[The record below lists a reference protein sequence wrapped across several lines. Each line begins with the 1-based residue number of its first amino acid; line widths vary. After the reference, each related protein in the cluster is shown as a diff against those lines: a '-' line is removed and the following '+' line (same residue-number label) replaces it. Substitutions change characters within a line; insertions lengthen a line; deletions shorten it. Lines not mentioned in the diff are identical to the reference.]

1 MDKLTKDII
10 NVSDSI
16 TTRGQTEQKAK
27 RLIKMSSE
35 KDKLAK
41 TSFKKI
47 GPGRPRK
54 SNAMSEL
61 EKQVSGQLLSV

>member
-16 TTRGQTEQKAK
+16 TTRGQTEKKAK
-27 RLIKMSSE
+27 RLIKMSNA
-35 KDKLAK
+35 KDKLSK
-41 TSFKKI
+41 TTFKRV
-47 GPGRPRK
+47 GAGRPRK

-61 EKQVSGQLLSV
+61 EKQVSGQ